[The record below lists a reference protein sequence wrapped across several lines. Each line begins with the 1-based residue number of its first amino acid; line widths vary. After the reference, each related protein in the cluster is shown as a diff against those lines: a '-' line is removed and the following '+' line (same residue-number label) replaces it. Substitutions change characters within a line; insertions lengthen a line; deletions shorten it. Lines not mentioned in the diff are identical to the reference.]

1 MRDNYLNQSTVV
13 PTVFFLEILLSSIK
27 DGLSHVLMTRNT
39 LTKNNP
45 KGEKWAWKKY
55 EWSQSCL
62 FVSPLLVIT
71 METNLNLKA
80 VWSIF
85 RHSLLTK
92 FLLYRFKLFWKQNWG
107 RCGPMFDR
115 FSAVDKIK
123 KVRCYIPFTH
133 IIIRPWKGV

>member
-1 MRDNYLNQSTVV
+1 MRDNYLNQTPVV
-13 PTVFFLEILLSSIK
+13 PTVLIRNFPIVNQRRSLSCPYDRKKITQEEK
-27 DGLSHVLMTRNT
+27 
-39 LTKNNP
+39 
-45 KGEKWAWKKY
+45 KWARIRY

-62 FVSPLLVIT
+62 FVSLLLVIT
-71 METNLNLKA
+71 METNLNLKT

-85 RHSLLTK
+85 WHTLLTK